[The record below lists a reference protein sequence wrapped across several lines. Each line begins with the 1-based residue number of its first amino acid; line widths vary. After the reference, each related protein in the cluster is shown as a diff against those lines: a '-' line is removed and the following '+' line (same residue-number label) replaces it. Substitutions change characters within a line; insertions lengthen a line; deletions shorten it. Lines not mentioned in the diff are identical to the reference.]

1 MANKLS
7 QYYAP
12 TLKDAPKDAD
22 ILSAKLMLRAGLIRK
37 TVSGIYEWLPLGM
50 RVFRKVENIVRQE
63 LDKIGAQEIILP
75 AVQPKELWVESGR
88 WDTYGKELLRFE
100 DRKKAE
106 FCFSPTAEEVI
117 TNCIKRDVKSYK
129 QLPIVLYQF
138 CIKFRDEIRPRF
150 GVMRSREFYMKDAY
164 TFCATEKSA
173 EDWYKKFYDA
183 YNSIFTRCGLKF
195 KAVEAE
201 TGNIGGS
208 FSHEFMVVAKTGENA
223 IMECDDCGY
232 LVSDEKASKKCLKCG
247 GSYTSTRGIEV
258 GHTFKLGTK
267 YSESMNAMFEDEKQQ
282 KKPFIMGCY
291 GVGITRVVAAAI
303 EQNHDE
309 HGIIWTKELSPFDI
323 HLITIGDDKD
333 VIAQANLLVK
343 EAESQGLSVLW
354 DDRDIQAGA
363 KFKEADLLG
372 LYNRVVISPKT
383 LKEKSFESKARD
395 SKNAKMYKLSEIKN
409 VIKDLV

>member
-12 TLKDAPKDAD
+12 TLKEAPKDAD

-37 TVSGIYEWLPLGM
+37 TASGIYEWLPLGM
-50 RVFRKVENIVRQE
+50 RVFRKVENIVREE

-75 AVQPKELWVESGR
+75 AVQPKELWEQTGR
-88 WDTYGKELLRFE
+88 WEEYGKELLRFE
-100 DRKKAE
+100 DRKKAG

-117 TNCIKRDVKSYK
+117 TNCIKRAVKSYK
-129 QLPIVLYQF
+129 QLPVVLYQF

-164 TFCATEKSA
+164 SFCETEKSA
-173 EDWYKKFYDA
+173 EEWYKKFFEA

-201 TGNIGGS
+201 SGNIGGS

-223 IMECDDCGY
+223 IEECVECGY
-232 LVSDEKASKKCLKCG
+232 LASDEKAGKKCPKCG
-247 GSYTSTRGIEV
+247 GKYKSTRGIEV

-267 YSESMNAMFEDEKQQ
+267 YSESMNAKFLDKDQ
-282 KKPFIMGCY
+282 KPHPFIMGCY
-291 GVGITRVVAAAI
+291 GIGITRVVAAAI
-303 EQNHDE
+303 EQNNDE
-309 HGIIWTKELSPFDI
+309 NGIIWTKELSPFDI
-323 HLITIGDDKD
+323 HLITISEDEK
-333 VIAQANLLVK
+333 VLAQANLLIK
-343 EAESQGLSVLW
+343 EAEAKGLTVLW
-354 DDRDIQAGA
+354 DDRDKQAGM

-372 LYNRVVISPKT
+372 LYNRIVISPKT
-383 LKEKSFESKARD
+383 LKEDSLEYKARD
-395 SKNAKMYKLSEIKN
+395 SKDATMWKLSN
-409 VIKDLV
+409 VKTKLNDLT